1 MSKSYKKRSKWFD
14 DEWDVNNNSHKINKE
29 RRLRRDRKEKEAY
42 DDETEAQYESR
53 VDAWK
58 WKQPQRY

>member
-42 DDETEAQYESR
+42 DRRPPRRGSVEAC
-53 VDAWK
+53 VDANDA
-58 WKQPQRY
+58 RAA